1 MTRKRKVAKSNEQAR
16 SSKGLLLPPVQ
27 PQRDDSMN
35 ENTTRAAM
43 DELLDETFNSDSL
56 DDGHSLV
63 GLEDMN
69 EDSSAEAPL
78 LAGPTPPQALA
89 RRYKKLRENQSFWDD
104 FERTEEES

>member
-1 MTRKRKVAKSNEQAR
+1 MTRKRKVAKLSEQNR

-27 PQRDDSMN
+27 PKRDGSMS

-63 GLEDMN
+63 GLEDMSEEN
-69 EDSSAEAPL
+69 SAEMPI

-89 RRYKKLRENQSFWDD
+89 RRYRKLRENQSFWDE
-104 FERTEEES
+104 FERAEDES